1 LRERLTRQARTG
13 ISRLLSLKQRRT
25 CAAIEMQMA
34 DLVQHGAVLS
44 KYQQQRDERWKRQPM
59 QSATT

>member
-1 LRERLTRQARTG
+1 
-13 ISRLLSLKQRRT
+13 
-25 CAAIEMQMA
+25 MQMA